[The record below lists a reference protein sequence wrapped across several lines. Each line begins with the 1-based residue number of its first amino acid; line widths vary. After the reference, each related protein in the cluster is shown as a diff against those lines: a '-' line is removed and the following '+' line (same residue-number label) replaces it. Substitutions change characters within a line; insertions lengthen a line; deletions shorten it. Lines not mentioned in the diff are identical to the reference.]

1 MPPTSVTPPAARSL
15 RERIEAGEKLLG
27 ALLRLPNAALTEA
40 AGLHGFDFV
49 IFDCEHGPAD
59 VGLVL
64 DHVMICRAVGVP
76 ALVRLPGG
84 DHDTILRVL
93 DAGAT
98 GLLVPRISAAADIR
112 ATVAAASYPPLGT
125 RGFAVYTPAGR
136 LGLTPAAA
144 HLERTNRELVVI
156 AMVEDAA
163 GVAAADDIA
172 AEPGVLGTLVGPA
185 DLSVDLGHAGLVT
198 HPDVVDGITRVHDA
212 TRAAGAAVMVITGR
226 PAAAAAA
233 YAAGAQ
239 LVLINLA
246 MTLNDA
252 LAGLVAVRD
261 AAVAG

>member
-1 MPPTSVTPPAARSL
+1 MPPMTQTPAPAPSL
-15 RERIEAGEKLLG
+15 RDRITGGEKLLG
-27 ALLRLPNAALTEA
+27 ALLRLPNGALTEA

-59 VGLVL
+59 IGLVL

-84 DHDTILRVL
+84 DHDAVLRVL

-98 GLLVPRISAAADIR
+98 GLLVPRISSAADIR
-112 ATVAAASYPPLGT
+112 AVIGAASYPPVGH

-136 LGLTPAAA
+136 LGLTPAAD
-144 HLERTNRELVVI
+144 HLARTNRELVVI
-156 AMVEDAA
+156 AMIEDAT
-163 GVAAADDIA
+163 GIAAAGEIA
-172 AEPGVLGTLVGPA
+172 AEPGVLATLVGPA
-185 DLSVDLGHAGLVT
+185 DLSVDLGHAGRT
-198 HPDVVDGITRVHDA
+198 DHPDVVDGIARVHEA
-212 TRAAGAAVMVITGR
+212 TRASGSAVMVITGR

-246 MTLNDA
+246 MAVNDTLAA
-252 LAGLVAVRD
+252 LVDVRD
-261 AAVAG
+261 AAAG